1 MKRNVRFIYLYIFL
15 AQLFFDRALWV
26 IYLNEQG
33 MSMTEIGIIE
43 ALMHLSVVLLEVPTG
58 IVADLY
64 GRKIS
69 LFLGN
74 LMSIGYG
81 TFMLIGDSF
90 SLFGLALVTLG
101 VSVTFQSGAEEALA
115 YDTLKEYGEEKR
127 YTSVVGTMIALEL
140 ISLSVAKFFG
150 GWLAEIDFTYVYL
163 AVIVS
168 HIVAL
173 VPVFFL
179 HEPPREKPEKMS
191 IHRQWLSQ
199 VKTGW
204 RVWQKHPSIHAPIIF
219 FVGVGAVA
227 VIIVFYGQEYFVRLG
242 LSPLWIG
249 TIFTA
254 EGLIGAWMAKI
265 AYKAEERWSFFSITK
280 YGYLLFLLFFV
291 LFIWS
296 PVWGI
301 VSSFLILTQLLTLY
315 EPIFSN
321 MIQHRLDSS
330 VRATFFSMI
339 SVVESFVT
347 MLTFPLF
354 GWVIDSWSFETGFVA
369 ILLLLMALYAWQVP
383 DLKQNKHQLNS

>member
-1 MKRNVRFIYLYIFL
+1 MKRNIRFIYLYIFL

-33 MSMTEIGIIE
+33 MSMTEIGVIE

-58 IVADLY
+58 IIADLY
-64 GRKIS
+64 GRKVS
-69 LFLGN
+69 LFIGN
-74 LMSIGYG
+74 VMSIGYG
-81 TFMLIGDSF
+81 TFMLVGDSF

-115 YDTLKEYGEEKR
+115 YDTLKEYGEEKK
-127 YTSVVGTMIALEL
+127 YTSIMGNMIALAL
-140 ISLSVAKFFG
+140 ISLSIAKLLG
-150 GWLAEIDFTYVYL
+150 GWLAEIDFTYVY
-163 AVIVS
+163 AGVIIS
-168 HIVAL
+168 HIAAL
-173 VPVFFL
+173 VPIFFL

-191 IHRQWLSQ
+191 IREQWLSQ
-199 VKTGW
+199 LKTGTQ
-204 RVWQKHPSIHAPIIF
+204 VWKKHPSIHVPIVF
-219 FVGVGAVA
+219 FVSLGAVA

-249 TIFTA
+249 AIFTV
-254 EGLIGAWMAKI
+254 EGLIGAWMAKM
-265 AYKAEERWSFFSITK
+265 AYKLEEKWSFFSITK
-280 YGYLLFLLFFV
+280 YGYLLFLLFFI

-301 VSSFLILTQLLTLY
+301 VGSFLILCQLLTLY

-321 MIQHRLDSS
+321 FIQNRLNSS
-330 VRATFFSMI
+330 IRATFFSMI

-354 GWVIDSWSFETGFVA
+354 GWIIDIWSFETGFLGMLG
-369 ILLLLMALYAWQVP
+369 LLAALYVWQSSA
-383 DLKQNKHQLNS
+383 LEKNRHQLT